1 MIGIIGA
8 LKEELKIIKG
18 HMIEMEKQNVLGSE
32 FCYGKIFDKD
42 VVVCESSI
50 GKVNASIVASAMILK
65 YKPKLI
71 VNTGIAGGMSDKVKI
86 MDVVV
91 ANQVIIH
98 DEGEIFIKYYPY
110 INRVDVNK
118 RYIEMVKKAYID
130 LYNSLDRLNIG
141 GVITGD
147 EFVNSDEKRYKLKKR
162 YKDSLAV
169 DMECGAIGKVCYRSN
184 TNLVII
190 KTISDGANDES
201 DVNYDKFINMSANK
215 SAKIV
220 LKLLEN
226 KKI

>member
-71 VNTGIAGGMSDKVKI
+71 INTGIAGGMSDKVKI